1 MAFRHL
7 RCYLYRAAPTLNKH
21 PLAAPSP
28 IPCKHCNF
36 NRNIYRTRNSVFTR
50 KNRAGRLAWLQHM
63 FLPAHFQQVIPKDL
77 LLLSLS
83 YFAHRYSTLASYFGE
98 LRELHAK

>member
-50 KNRAGRLAWLQHM
+50 KKSSGKIGMVTAYVPPCA
-63 FLPAHFQQVIPKDL
+63 FPASDPKGFVAAVSVIFR
-77 LLLSLS
+77 SQI
-83 YFAHRYSTLASYFGE
+83 
-98 LRELHAK
+98 